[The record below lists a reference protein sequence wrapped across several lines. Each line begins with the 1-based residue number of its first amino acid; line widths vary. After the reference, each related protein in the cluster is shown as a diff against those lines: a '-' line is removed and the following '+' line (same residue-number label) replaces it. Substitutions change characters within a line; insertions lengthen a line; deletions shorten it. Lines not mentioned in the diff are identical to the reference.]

1 MKSREYGTWPPRNG
15 LSPERQ
21 KLYDPYN
28 RAFKGESYLHVDEYA
43 SMDVEEYYHVPET
56 KDMSGN
62 PYEQNRVAQSSQVR
76 RAKSKGRLRQ
86 NMLRQVVGVLV
97 GSVIIVTTY
106 QAMAAKQN
114 VPEPDAVIQTEDQ
127 TPDTPSKQDQTNPEP
142 IQLVPNWKWS
152 DDKQTVILE
161 LLDSD
166 GNLIKEIPA
175 TLSISEKPA
184 TCNQEGQKTYTAT
197 VEDED
202 KQYSDSQSETLPPL
216 GHAFDGGK
224 ETVLENGKTVIIF
237 ECTRCHEQFTFE
249 TSIKEND

>member
-1 MKSREYGTWPPRNG
+1 
-15 LSPERQ
+15 
-21 KLYDPYN
+21 
-28 RAFKGESYLHVDEYA
+28 
-43 SMDVEEYYHVPET
+43 
-56 KDMSGN
+56 
-62 PYEQNRVAQSSQVR
+62 
-76 RAKSKGRLRQ
+76 
-86 NMLRQVVGVLV
+86 MLRQVVGVLV

-106 QAMAAKQN
+106 QAMAERQN
-114 VPEPDAVIQTEDQ
+114 VPDSPAVVQAENQ

-161 LLDSD
+161 LSD
-166 GNLIKEIPA
+166 LNGNLIKEITA
-175 TLSISEKPA
+175 TVSVSETAA

-216 GHAFDGGK
+216 GHTFDGGK
-224 ETVLENGKTVIIF
+224 ETVLENGKTVIVF

-249 TSIKEND
+249 MSMTEID